1 MDVRRTGLKKHQSQS
16 HTHPR
21 VFIRNTLCFPVC
33 GVENGARTI
42 LQKLPEEN
50 CSVSL
55 SQARGRLS
63 RNLSQGSSASF
74 ATPRTLCPAGS
85 VAQRVPDVLGSRAGC
100 TCQVGDAFLGRCCR
114 TRCGP
119 GGLRRS
125 LANAQGWGPPR
136 SRLAR
141 PRASGVWGIPLDPL
155 RSPAGDT
162 CARGPRPQALS
173 PGGSGAARPRSPPAA
188 LQGGVSSSAHCG
200 DRRGRDGSR
209 RNRGR
214 GPPPRRHRQSCRRR
228 RSSAAGSAPQH
239 RSAAA
244 ARRKGRRSATREPW
258 ATAGRRGHRQASP
271 NAAYAPAA
279 STQGPSASPADT
291 CSRPRGEDTM
301 RSPLALSALLL
312 PLLLSPPSSSS
323 SPPLQNAATSCS
335 DTSVSAAGC
344 SQQNRTTAASGPTQS
359 SNTVMQSTAP
369 ASSSTGATSAVVNE
383 SPPTTAMGGKPTSG
397 THTTAADDPK
407 TTDRSGSM
415 TPTPST
421 MLAETETTRG
431 QSGVKDSAT
440 PGNQS
445 SHSVTTNPTATKGE
459 KEVTLHPT
467 TVPRTPILTS
477 LPPAST
483 VPVTPHQST
492 GVSLKPPESSP
503 KEQDNLT
510 TASRSPGTEAGSG
523 PPSTPEGMPATPTP
537 LVTSQEAQHTSH
549 LMPAVPTTSSS
560 EAPLPPGTSSSP
572 GTSLGTVATP
582 PVRGPTSSS
591 TESTSA
597 VPQGSYTHPT
607 LTLGNNI
614 QIQCGPSESLN
625 ETQLLV
631 LNFTGTSPCERS
643 PPDDKLVT
651 RLCRAVKATFNS
663 VQDQC
668 QILLAPVQNSQ
679 AVAVKNIFIQ
689 TNFLPKDIYEVLKDQ
704 WDYLKE
710 AGVSDM
716 KLGHQGPPEEAED
729 RFSMPLII
737 TIVCMASFLLLIAAL
752 YGCCHQRLSQRKD
765 QQRLTE
771 ELQTVENGYHDNPT
785 LEVMETSS
793 EMQEKKV
800 VNLNGEL
807 GDSWI
812 VPLDNLTKDDL
823 EEEEDTHL

>member
-1 MDVRRTGLKKHQSQS
+1 MW
-16 HTHPR
+16 
-21 VFIRNTLCFPVC
+21 F
-33 GVENGARTI
+33 E
-42 LQKLPEEN
+42 PE
-50 CSVSL
+50 
-55 SQARGRLS
+55 Q
-63 RNLSQGSSASF
+63 
-74 ATPRTLCPAGS
+74 
-85 VAQRVPDVLGSRAGC
+85 
-100 TCQVGDAFLGRCCR
+100 
-114 TRCGP
+114 
-119 GGLRRS
+119 
-125 LANAQGWGPPR
+125 
-136 SRLAR
+136 
-141 PRASGVWGIPLDPL
+141 PLY
-155 RSPAGDT
+155 
-162 CARGPRPQALS
+162 
-173 PGGSGAARPRSPPAA
+173 
-188 LQGGVSSSAHCG
+188 
-200 DRRGRDGSR
+200 
-209 RNRGR
+209 
-214 GPPPRRHRQSCRRR
+214 
-228 RSSAAGSAPQH
+228 
-239 RSAAA
+239 
-244 ARRKGRRSATREPW
+244 
-258 ATAGRRGHRQASP
+258 RRGHTRSHDLVP
-271 NAAYAPAA
+271 FKRE
-279 STQGPSASPADT
+279 
-291 CSRPRGEDTM
+291 RP
-301 RSPLALSALLL
+301 
-312 PLLLSPPSSSS
+312 
-323 SPPLQNAATSCS
+323 AATSCS
-335 DTSVSAAGC
+335 DTSISTAGC
-344 SQQNRTTAASGPTQS
+344 SQQNQITTASGPTQS
-359 SNTVMQSTAP
+359 SNTVTQSTAP
-369 ASSSTGATSAVVNE
+369 PSSSTGATSAVVNE

-397 THTTAADDPK
+397 TGTTAADDPK
-407 TTDRSGSM
+407 TTDHSGSV
-415 TPTPST
+415 TPTPSAV
-421 MLAETETTRG
+421 LAEPETTRG

-445 SHSVTTNPTATKGE
+445 SHSVTTSPTATTGE
-459 KEVTLHPT
+459 KEVTLQPT
-467 TVPRTPILTS
+467 TVPHTPKLTS
-477 LPPAST
+477 LPPAVT

-492 GVSLKPPESSP
+492 GVSLKPPENSP
-503 KEQDNLT
+503 KEQDSLT

-537 LVTSQEAQHTSH
+537 LVTSQGAQHTSH

-560 EAPLPPGTSSSP
+560 EAPLPPGTSSPPGTSLPPGTSSPPGTSLPPGTSSPPGTSLPPGTSSPPGTSLPPGTSSPPGTSLPPGTSSPPGTSLPPGTSSPPGTSLPPGTSSPP

-591 TESTSA
+591 MKSTSV
-597 VPQGSYTHPT
+597 VPQGSCTPPT
-607 LTLGNNI
+607 LTPGNNT

-668 QILLAPVQNSQ
+668 RILLAPVQNSQ
-679 AVAVKNIFIQ
+679 AVAVKNILIK

-729 RFSMPLII
+729 RFSIPLII

-812 VPLDNLTKDDL
+812 VPLDNLMKDDL